1 MAYNDEQGMDI
12 TPIVKKLL
20 RADEKVLYCVLG
32 RVIEDNIQADRYIAI
47 VQKQAD
53 TALFLFSSRG
63 IPCSSEGDLSV
74 EDVIKINEDF
84 HLRQNNVNRQS
95 SIDDFDPLKNTEQV
109 VDLYIGSKN
118 IRVLLQDAL
127 SAKSLIGWIQKAQN
141 QLPQGT
147 PQGLPSSFAWTDKY
161 RHSQSGCLFAANL
174 HHQDNPFLQDTF
186 NPDSTDNPFQEDVF
200 DPLKYMNISDGQK
213 RVVATDNVPRRQK
226 AMSADMNTRE
236 TMSGLHKTESR
247 DSIDL
252 IGDHYGDE
260 DTTNGGVPDSLKLIT
275 NQLGIPGS
283 GVELVNNLKPTTARE
298 HVVRHY
304 MRLREEEFTYK
315 KHYSIFCGTWNVN
328 GQNPPVTLK
337 QWLDR
342 VPDPPDIYV
351 IGFQELDLSN
361 QAYVFS
367 DSRKEEQWKNAVRKS
382 LPVKGRYRKVKLIR
396 MVGIMMLVYVKES
409 LVPDVPPSLVDAD
422 TVATG
427 IMGIMGNKGGVGV
440 RMTLHNTSLCF
451 INTHLAAHQEEY
463 ERRNQDYRDVESKMR
478 FKNFAP
484 PLTISEHDQIFWI
497 GDLNY
502 RINGLDIDKVKT
514 MIDKM
519 KYPDLLC
526 YDQLHQQLGRSDVF
540 KGYKEGVIGF
550 RPTYKYDTGTNE
562 WDSSEKSRIPAW
574 CDRILYKGAG
584 IEQVHYISH
593 PDLIISDHKPVSSLF
608 NVQVKVVDREKSNKV
623 YEDVMKKLDRL
634 ENDYLPQVKLD
645 KTEFQFKDVMF
656 IEKKAEIL
664 TVCNIGQVPVEFEFI
679 NKLEEQS
686 YCQPWLKIT
695 PYKSVITPGSS
706 CEIRLEVLVDKSCVA
721 TLDASNHVLDDILVL
736 HLTGGKD
743 FFITVNG
750 NFIPSSFGCS
760 LEALVQMHG
769 PIRET
774 PTAQLIEIE
783 QPGSLMSRDLTQGG
797 RLYAVPKEVW
807 RLVDH
812 IWHHGRDEEELFLQ
826 RGLKNEL
833 AAIRDCL
840 DTGVPDRIPGSI
852 HSVAEALLLFLE
864 CLPDPVI
871 PSRVYY
877 RCLECSGN
885 YMLCKQVISEI
896 PEHHKNL
903 FRYLCAFLR
912 ELLNH
917 SDRNKLDSSILSSIF
932 GEIFLRPSPNTL
944 TRSLSTPAG
953 KAKAMEEEMKRT
965 AFVTHFLSNE
975 FDE

>member
-1 MAYNDEQGMDI
+1 MR
-12 TPIVKKLL
+12 TLS
-20 RADEKVLYCVLG
+20 YCVLG

-84 HLRQNNVNRQS
+84 HLRQ
-95 SIDDFDPLKNTEQV
+95 TEQV
-109 VDLYIGSKN
+109 VDLYIGKKN
-118 IRVLLQDAL
+118 LRVLLQDAL

-141 QLPQGT
+141 PNAPSWSLPCNLLTELPQGA

-161 RHSQSGCLFAANL
+161 RHSQSGCLFAANP
-174 HHQDNPFLQDTF
+174 HHQDNPFLHDTF
-186 NPDSTDNPFQEDVF
+186 NPGSTDNPFQEDVF

-213 RVVATDNVPRRQK
+213 RVVATDNVP
-226 AMSADMNTRE
+226 SFY
-236 TMSGLHKTESR
+236 
-247 DSIDL
+247 
-252 IGDHYGDE
+252 YGDE
-260 DTTNGGVPDSLKLIT
+260 DNTNGGVPDSLKLIT

-283 GVELVNNLKPTTARE
+283 GVELVNNLKPTTMRE
-298 HVVRHY
+298 HVVKHY
-304 MRLREEEFTYK
+304 MRQREEEFTYK
-315 KHYSIFCGTWNVN
+315 KHYT
-328 GQNPPVTLK
+328 
-337 QWLDR
+337 
-342 VPDPPDIYV
+342 
-351 IGFQELDLSN
+351 FQELDLSN

-382 LPVKGRYRKVKLIR
+382 LPVKGKYRKVKLIR

-484 PLTISEHDQIFWI
+484 PLTISEHDQVFWI

-562 WDSSEKSRIPAW
+562 WDSSFGTLRVPYSDQFVHPSIF
-574 CDRILYKGAG
+574 LYIFPSEIACPEH
-584 IEQVHYISH
+584 IFS
-593 PDLIISDHKPVSSLF
+593 PFAIIFTHRVSII
-608 NVQVKVVDREKSNKV
+608 K
-623 YEDVMKKLDRL
+623 
-634 ENDYLPQVKLD
+634 
-645 KTEFQFKDVMF
+645 FQFKDVMF

-695 PYKSVITPGSS
+695 PFKSVITPGSS

-743 FFITVNG
+743 FFVSFCFYFKRITVNG

-812 IWHHGRDEEELFLQ
+812 IWHYGRDEEELFQQ

-840 DTGVPDRIPGSI
+840 DTGVPDKIRILGNMTYSYKFDFLSRSLAGSV
-852 HSVAEALLLFLE
+852 HSVTEALLLFLE

-877 RCLECSGN
+877 RSLECSGN

-917 SDRNKLDSSILSSIF
+917 SDKNKLDISILASIF
-932 GEIFLRPSPNTL
+932 GEIFLRPPPNTL
-944 TRSLSTPAG
+944 IRSLSTPAG

>member
-1 MAYNDEQGMDI
+1 MDI

-109 VDLYIGSKN
+109 VDLYIGKKN
-118 IRVLLQDAL
+118 LRVLLQDAL

-141 QLPQGT
+141 QLPQGA

-161 RHSQSGCLFAANL
+161 RHSQSGCLFAANP
-174 HHQDNPFLQDTF
+174 HHQDNPFLHDTF
-186 NPDSTDNPFQEDVF
+186 NPGSTDNPFQEDVF

-226 AMSADMNTRE
+226 AMSADMNTGE
-236 TMSGLHKTESR
+236 TMSALRKTESR

-252 IGDHYGDE
+252 IGDYYGDE
-260 DTTNGGVPDSLKLIT
+260 DNTNGGVPDSLKIIT

-283 GVELVNNLKPTTARE
+283 GVELVNNLKPTTMRE

-304 MRLREEEFTYK
+304 MRQREEEFTYK
-315 KHYSIFCGTWNVN
+315 KRYTIFCGTWNVN

-337 QWLDR
+337 QWLER

-382 LPVKGRYRKVKLIR
+382 LPVKGKYRKVKLIR

-484 PLTISEHDQIFWI
+484 PLTISEHDQVFWI

-593 PDLIISDHKPVSSLF
+593 PDLMISDHKPVSSLF
-608 NVQVKVVDREKSNKV
+608 NVEVKVVDREKSNKV

-695 PYKSVITPGSS
+695 PFKSVITPGSS

-812 IWHHGRDEEELFLQ
+812 IWHYGRDEEELFQQ

-840 DTGVPDRIPGSI
+840 DTGVPDKIPGSV
-852 HSVAEALLLFLE
+852 HSVTEALLLFLE

-871 PSRVYY
+871 PCRVYY
-877 RCLECSGN
+877 RSLECSGN

-917 SDRNKLDSSILSSIF
+917 SDKNKLDISILASIF
-932 GEIFLRPSPNTL
+932 GEIFLRPPPNTL
-944 TRSLSTPAG
+944 IRSLSTPAG